1 MQVSVGEVIFA
12 ADSVIVG
19 LGHSP
24 STLWQYRWAW
34 SQFEVF
40 CSREGVGELTEDV
53 VPAFLLFMAAG
64 QPDGQLKEWKRKLLR
79 KSVLVLCE
87 VAATGTYRWRTS
99 RQSRPNDALGGVFRA
114 VQEGFE
120 GWLDRRRLARATK
133 DLYATVSR
141 AVLAW
146 MAERGVARVEDIGF
160 ADVSGAIVFLGGR
173 YRPQSMRTVA
183 TALRVLCRFLE
194 ESGCRAGLSAA
205 VPTMFSR
212 RVRSVHVL
220 AAGDVDRLVASA
232 DRVTPAGRRNRAV
245 LLLAARTGLR
255 PVDIA
260 GMRLGDIDWRQARIT
275 IVQHK
280 TGRLLA
286 LPLLADVGEAIADY
300 LLYARP
306 AGGSDDHLFLRLQA
320 PFTGLASDD
329 FYHVA
334 VGAFARAG
342 IPAPEGM
349 GRGLRVLRASMATR
363 MLEADVPLAVIS
375 GSLGHRG
382 TGSARHYL
390 AADERRMR
398 ECCLDF
404 SGIEPAVRSCT
415 ILSRAWPPTSGLWS
429 SSSMRLG
436 CPMRPRSAICAAST
450 PCAPVI
456 IPWLTP

>member
-1 MQVSVGEVIFA
+1 MQVSVGELVVA
-12 ADSVIVG
+12 ADTVIVG
-19 LGHSP
+19 FGHAP

-40 CSREGVGELTEDV
+40 CSCEGVGEVTEDV
-53 VPAFLLFMAAG
+53 VPAFLVFMAAR
-64 QPDGQLKEWKRKLLR
+64 QTDGQLKEWKRKLLR

-99 RQSRPNDALGGVFRA
+99 RQSHPNDVLDNVFRP
-114 VQEGFE
+114 VQEDFE
-120 GWLDRRRLARATK
+120 GWLNHRRLATATK

-141 AVLAW
+141 TVLAW
-146 MAERGVARVEDIGF
+146 LPERGVTRVEDVGF
-160 ADVSGAIVFLGGR
+160 ADVSAGIVFLAGH

-183 TALRVLCRFLE
+183 SALRVLCRFLE

-205 VPTMFSR
+205 VPTMFSW
-212 RVRSVHVL
+212 RVRSVRVL
-220 AAGDVDRLVASA
+220 PAGGVDQLVDTA
-232 DRVTPAGRRNRAV
+232 DRATPAGRRNRAV

-280 TGRLLA
+280 TATVLA

-300 LLYARP
+300 LLHARP
-306 AGGSDDHLFLRLQA
+306 AGGFDDHLFLRLQA
-320 PFTGLASDD
+320 PFTGLVSDD

-334 VGAFARAG
+334 VQAFARAG
-342 IPAPEGM
+342 IAAPEGM

-363 MLEADVPLAVIS
+363 MLEAEVPLAVIS

-404 SGIEPAVRSCT
+404 VGIEPAVRS
-415 ILSRAWPPTSGLWS
+415 
-429 SSSMRLG
+429 
-436 CPMRPRSAICAAST
+436 
-450 PCAPVI
+450 
-456 IPWLTP
+456 

>member
-1 MQVSVGEVIFA
+1 MSGSVGDLIER
-12 ADSVIVG
+12 ADASFVG
-19 LGHSP
+19 FGHAP

-40 CSREGVGELTEDV
+40 CSCEGVGEVTEDV
-53 VPAFLLFMAAG
+53 VDLLLTFMAAG

-99 RQSRPNDALGGVFRA
+99 RQSHPNDVLDNVFRP
-114 VQEGFE
+114 VQEDFE
-120 GWLDRRRLARATK
+120 GWLNHRRLATATK

-141 AVLAW
+141 TVLAW
-146 MAERGVARVEDIGF
+146 LPERGVTRVEDVGF
-160 ADVSGAIVFLGGR
+160 ADVSAGIVFLAGH

-183 TALRVLCRFLE
+183 SALRVLCRFLE

-205 VPTMFSR
+205 VPTMFSW
-212 RVRSVHVL
+212 RVRSVRVL
-220 AAGDVDRLVASA
+220 PAGGVDQLVDTA
-232 DRVTPAGRRNRAV
+232 DRATPAGRRNRAV

-280 TGRLLA
+280 TATVLA

-300 LLYARP
+300 LLHARP
-306 AGGSDDHLFLRLQA
+306 AGGFDDHLFLRLQA
-320 PFTGLASDD
+320 PFTGLVSDD

-334 VGAFARAG
+334 VQAFARAG
-342 IPAPEGM
+342 IAAPEGM

-363 MLEADVPLAVIS
+363 MLEAEVPLAVIS

-404 SGIEPAVRSCT
+404 VGIEPAVRS
-415 ILSRAWPPTSGLWS
+415 
-429 SSSMRLG
+429 
-436 CPMRPRSAICAAST
+436 
-450 PCAPVI
+450 
-456 IPWLTP
+456 

>member
-1 MQVSVGEVIFA
+1 MQVSVGELIDA
-12 ADSVIVG
+12 ADTVIVG
-19 LGHSP
+19 FGNAP

-40 CSREGVGELTEDV
+40 CSREGVGEVTEDV

-87 VAATGTYRWRTS
+87 VAATGTYRWRVS
-99 RQSRPNDALGGVFRA
+99 RQSHPNDVLDGVFRP
-114 VQEGFE
+114 VQEDFE
-120 GWLDRRRLARATK
+120 RWMDRRYLATATK

-141 AVLAW
+141 TVLAW
-146 MAERGVARVEDIGF
+146 LPEHGVTRVEDVGF
-160 ADVSGAIVFLGGR
+160 ADVSAGLVFLGGH

-183 TALRVLCRFLE
+183 CALRVLCRFLE
-194 ESGCRAGLSAA
+194 ELGCRAGLSDA

-212 RVRSVHVL
+212 RVRSVQVL
-220 AAGDVDRLVASA
+220 PAGGVDQLIDTA
-232 DRVTPAGRRNRAV
+232 DRATPAGRRNRAV

-260 GMRLGDIDWRQARIT
+260 GMRLADVDWRQARIT

-280 TGRLLA
+280 TGTVLS

-300 LLYARP
+300 LLHARP
-306 AGGSDDHLFLRLQA
+306 AGGLDDHLFLRLQA
-320 PFTGLASDD
+320 PFTGLVADD

-334 VGAFARAG
+334 VQAFTRAG
-342 IPAPEGM
+342 IAAPEGM

-363 MLEADVPLAVIS
+363 MLEHEVPLAVIS

-404 SGIEPAVRSCT
+404 VGIEPAVRS
-415 ILSRAWPPTSGLWS
+415 
-429 SSSMRLG
+429 
-436 CPMRPRSAICAAST
+436 
-450 PCAPVI
+450 
-456 IPWLTP
+456 

>member
-1 MQVSVGEVIFA
+1 MQVSVGELIVA
-12 ADSVIVG
+12 ADTVIVG
-19 LGHSP
+19 FGHAP

-40 CSREGVGELTEDV
+40 CSCEGVGEVTEDV

-87 VAATGTYRWRTS
+87 VAATGTYRWRVS
-99 RQSRPNDALGGVFRA
+99 RQSHPNDVLDGVFRP
-114 VQEGFE
+114 VQEDFE
-120 GWLDRRRLARATK
+120 GWLNHRRLATATK

-141 AVLAW
+141 TVLAW
-146 MAERGVARVEDIGF
+146 LPERGVTRVEDVGF
-160 ADVSGAIVFLGGR
+160 ADVSAGIVFLAGH

-183 TALRVLCRFLE
+183 SALRVLCRFLE

-205 VPTMFSR
+205 VPTMFSW
-212 RVRSVHVL
+212 RVRSVRVL
-220 AAGDVDRLVASA
+220 PAGGVDQLVDTA
-232 DRVTPAGRRNRAV
+232 DRATPAGRRNRAV

-280 TGRLLA
+280 TATVLA

-300 LLYARP
+300 LLHARP
-306 AGGSDDHLFLRLQA
+306 AGGFDDHLFLRLQA
-320 PFTGLASDD
+320 PFTGLVSDD

-334 VGAFARAG
+334 VQAFARAG
-342 IPAPEGM
+342 IAAPEGM

-363 MLEADVPLAVIS
+363 MLEAEVPLAVIS

-404 SGIEPAVRSCT
+404 VGIEPAVRS
-415 ILSRAWPPTSGLWS
+415 
-429 SSSMRLG
+429 
-436 CPMRPRSAICAAST
+436 
-450 PCAPVI
+450 
-456 IPWLTP
+456 